1 MRRPSDK
8 VDTADRIG
16 SDILFGF
23 IVYIHLK
30 KFKGLSHHENC
41 SMVSAMRTTCS
52 RKEFTETLKARA
64 SSAVNEATRLSPS
77 TERLL
82 FTLDLA
88 GSTSTRR
95 ELYATVAWRDEQK
108 GMEILASIIISL
120 KLSAISRD
128 PLMN

>member
-1 MRRPSDK
+1 
-8 VDTADRIG
+8 
-16 SDILFGF
+16 
-23 IVYIHLK
+23 
-30 KFKGLSHHENC
+30 
-41 SMVSAMRTTCS
+41 MVSAMRTTCS

-95 ELYATVAWRDEQK
+95 ELYATVACRDEQK
-108 GMEILASIIISL
+108 GIEILASIIYFL
-120 KLSAISRD
+120 EALRD
-128 PLMN
+128 QQRSSDELEREVT